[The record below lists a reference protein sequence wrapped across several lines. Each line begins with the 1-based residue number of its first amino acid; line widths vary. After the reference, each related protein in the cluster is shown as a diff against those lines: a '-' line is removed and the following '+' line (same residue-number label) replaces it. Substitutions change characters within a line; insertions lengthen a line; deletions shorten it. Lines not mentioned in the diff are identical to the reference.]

1 MNMTTSNISSAV
13 ETMEGNGVKVK
24 RQFPIRADLMNY
36 DPFVLWD
43 HFELTPG
50 SGFPEHPHRGFEAV
64 SYLFTGSVEHKDNL
78 NNQST
83 VYAGGAQ
90 RFTAGKGIVHSEI
103 PAKKIT
109 STGIQLWVNLPRKLK
124 KIDPTYQQ
132 VDAENIPEQ
141 IINGVRVRTIVGTT
155 SGIQLHTPVQY
166 LDVAFEKTSIYNV
179 HIPTQQRGFIYVVDG
194 DIQIEGRTVKTGD
207 AYYFEDGNALQING
221 AEDAHIMIISGQPHY
236 EPIHQ
241 HGTNVD

>member
-103 PAKKIT
+103 PAKNIT

-124 KIDPTYQQ
+124 QIEPAYQQ

-141 IINGVRVRTIVGTT
+141 IINGVRVRTIVGEKV
-155 SGIQLHTPVQY
+155 GIQLHTPVQY
-166 LDVAFEKTSIYNV
+166 LDVTFEKTSQYNV
-179 HIPTQQRGFIYVVDG
+179 HIPTQQRGFVYVVDG
-194 DIQIEGRTVKTGD
+194 DIQIDNQTVKTGD
-207 AYYFEDGNALQING
+207 AYYFEDDNALQING
-221 AEDAHIMIISGQPHY
+221 AEDTHIMLLSGQPHY

-241 HGTNVD
+241 HSTYVD